1 MLGRRQSDVV
11 TMHRSMEVPQN
22 IENRIFM
29 KYIHL
34 NPGLYCKEIKQYYVY
49 IKVLPA
55 PSLLLI
61 FMTELS
67 IRQKHLNVL

>member
-49 IKVLPA
+49 IKV
-55 PSLLLI
+55 
-61 FMTELS
+61 
-67 IRQKHLNVL
+67 